1 MRGAIFLWD
10 VDKYKNL
17 KGSSK
22 EEKTPTWTQLDAN
35 HAQKHNGTKED
46 AWTHF

>member
-10 VDKYKNL
+10 VEKYKNL

-22 EEKTPTWTQLDAN
+22 EEKTPTRTQLDAN
-35 HAQKHNGTKED
+35 QAQKYNGTKKGAES
-46 AWTHF
+46 HF